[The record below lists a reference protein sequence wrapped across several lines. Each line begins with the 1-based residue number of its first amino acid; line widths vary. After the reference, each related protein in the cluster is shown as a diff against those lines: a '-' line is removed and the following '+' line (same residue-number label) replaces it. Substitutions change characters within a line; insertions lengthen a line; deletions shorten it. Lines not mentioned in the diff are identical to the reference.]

1 MSIILS
7 SQVRKKGLGKEK
19 YTPRPAQGRKTG
31 LERKNKQLDPGN
43 ENYVNHFGESS
54 PEKGSREKKIRFQ
67 TRPRKK
73 NGLGERKICSQ
84 TREVQNFIRSPS
96 LPTSSPLAF
105 RPPTYFVTVYV
116 RYDKM
121 NADRCLPEVPRNIG
135 CAESSAETRENES

>member
-1 MSIILS
+1 MSTILG
-7 SQVRKKGLGKEK
+7 SQVQKKGLGRKNTLPDPPKEEK
-19 YTPRPAQGRKTG
+19 GVWRW
-31 LERKNKQLDPGN
+31 KNKQLDPGN
-43 ENYVNHFGESS
+43 ENYVNYYGQSG
-54 PEKGSREKKIRFQ
+54 PENGSRDKKIRFQ